1 MAKNY
6 APFRGGEV
14 EVGRDKKCSC
24 GAARKNQH
32 SLRESAKCDWLKRP
46 MGERRKLIE
55 AGLSNRDMA
64 GNLVQLQR
72 QEAAA

>member
-14 EVGRDKKCSC
+14 EVGSDKKCSC

-32 SLRESAKCDWLKRP
+32 SLRESAKCDWLKRS

-55 AGLSNRDMA
+55 EGNSNRDMV
-64 GNLVQLQR
+64 GNLVQVER
-72 QEAAA
+72 KAA